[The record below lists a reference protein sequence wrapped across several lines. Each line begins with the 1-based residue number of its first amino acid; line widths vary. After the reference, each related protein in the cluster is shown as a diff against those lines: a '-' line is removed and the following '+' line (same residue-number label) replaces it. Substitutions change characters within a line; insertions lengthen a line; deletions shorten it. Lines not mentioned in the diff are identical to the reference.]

1 MTHGLFQQ
9 LELEFVQTM
18 LDIHIS
24 LQEASPNDWL
34 VLIMQGWRSVNGRL
48 LLEYLLF
55 IQNIHILS
63 QNIELARLVVV
74 IGGQLVVLM
83 LLTGSFGRLVPDSI
97 MPQITCMLHWT
108 LIHTPKNTNRLIKH
122 WAWNFFF
129 CRFSSNWILLYFP
142 LFVRSSVPVSQA
154 WHLTF
159 LTYIKA

>member
-63 QNIELARLVVV
+63 QNIELARY
-74 IGGQLVVLM
+74 Q
-83 LLTGSFGRLVPDSI
+83 D
-97 MPQITCMLHWT
+97 
-108 LIHTPKNTNRLIKH
+108 
-122 WAWNFFF
+122 
-129 CRFSSNWILLYFP
+129 
-142 LFVRSSVPVSQA
+142 
-154 WHLTF
+154 
-159 LTYIKA
+159 